1 MPAPKNYMFT
11 TCIPNTLHYFKN
23 RNKEI
28 LKTKISQFGSKM
40 LKIKQKKLNQSFSLK
55 ASYNLL

>member
-11 TCIPNTLHYFKN
+11 MSIPNALHYFKN

-40 LKIKQKKLNQSFSLK
+40 FKIKQLANPSL
-55 ASYNLL
+55 LPQDQL